1 MLVTVT
7 RLGLLLVLIASS
19 GLPLTSQAIRFEVAS
34 VKQNVSGDVG
44 GRMQIPPAGA
54 ITYINVPLRM
64 LIRDAYQVDPYAESY
79 KLDPGRFVG
88 IVGSPLAA
96 QPNVPRFDVVG
107 KPPDNTL
114 PSERRAMMR
123 ALLEDRFKLRVHRE
137 TRQMSVYALT
147 VARAGRLGP
156 NLAASKI
163 DCEEYLAQRRAGSA
177 AAEPVDATGTGWCL
191 SLFAPADL
199 ILAGISRWRFAGPI
213 RLLSQRLQ
221 PNVDRPIVDATGL
234 SGNFEWVLTFT
245 VGGSNASADVAGL
258 FTAVQEQLGLRLEPR
273 EAPVDVLVIDSVE
286 MPTPN

>member
-1 MLVTVT
+1 MHRALII
-7 RLGLLLVLIASS
+7 GVLCALCGVVGIAQQPSS
-19 GLPLTSQAIRFEVAS
+19 PAFEVAS
-34 VKQNVSGDVG
+34 VKPNTSGAVG
-44 GRMQIPPAGA
+44 GKVQIPPAGA

-88 IVGSPLAA
+88 IIGSPIAA
-96 QPNVPRFDVVG
+96 QPNVPRFDVIG

-123 ALLEDRFKLRVHRE
+123 VLLADRFKLRVHWE
-137 TRQMSVYALT
+137 TRQIPVYALT

-156 NLAASKI
+156 NLAPSKI
-163 DCEEYLAQRRAGSA
+163 DCEEYVAQRRAGSVA
-177 AAEPVDATGTGWCL
+177 PEPVDATGTGWCV
-191 SLFAPADL
+191 SVFAPADL

-245 VGGSNASADVAGL
+245 VTGSNASADVAGI
-258 FTAVQEQLGLRLEPR
+258 FTALEEQLGLKLESTR
-273 EAPVDVLVIDSVE
+273 GPVEVLVIDSVE
-286 MPTPN
+286 RPTPD